1 MVANA
6 AWGSS
11 DPFAK
16 FTSESAFTGSFAM
29 PTDGKL
35 QINQN
40 NQAVSSNSQVNDMT
54 SPEIDISGL
63 TGETGYNTGK
73 WCASTTWQLPTT
85 NQDNADP
92 MVWRVLDQNSQQY
105 DWNTQLIY
113 NGGQNLWTIGYNSPM
128 GGSFLTSTIP
138 DSYGGSWL
146 QLYMGCSPNS
156 SDYVNW
162 TGGSGWNYYIRFA
175 VIDLATNT
183 VLLSEDTGSNSTT
196 NLDYATMF
204 NTTDISVIYPYNTAA
219 DSFWFNQRGGFNSQH
234 LWAGGAVWLGHH
246 WDIQQSYSDGMNRVW
261 CSGTINGGKSWFNC
275 YNTGSPVAVAYGTGT
290 YMYYLPTTG
299 TDRYSESN
307 NYQAQVS
314 FSKTPS
320 EWSTIYTTTNLP
332 EGKLL

>member
-1 MVANA
+1 MTATA
-6 AWGSS
+6 AWGAG
-11 DPFAK
+11 DPFANFK
-16 FTSESAFTGSFAM
+16 SESLLSGTYGL

-40 NQAVSSNSQVNDMT
+40 NQAVASNSQANDMT

-73 WCASTTWQLPTT
+73 WCATTTWQLPTA
-85 NQDNADP
+85 NQDNCDP
-92 MVWRVLDQNSQQY
+92 MNWQVRDQNDTAYNWS
-105 DWNTQLIY
+105 TQLVY
-113 NGGQNLWTIGYNSPM
+113 NGGQNAWTIGYNSPM
-128 GGSFLTSTIP
+128 GGTFPSPTIP

-162 TGGSGWNYYIRFA
+162 TGGSGWNYYIRYT
-175 VIDLATNT
+175 VVDLATNT
-183 VLLSEDTGSNSTT
+183 VIANDDYGSNSTT
-196 NLDYATMF
+196 NLNYATMF
-204 NTTDISVIYPYNTAA
+204 STTDLSVIYPFNSGAN
-219 DSFWFNQRGGFNSQH
+219 SFWFNQRGGYNSQH

-246 WDIQQSYSDGMNRVW
+246 WDIQQTYSDGMNQGYCV
-261 CSGTINGGKSWFNC
+261 STINGGKSWFNC
-275 YNTGSPVAVAYGTGT
+275 YNNSSPVSVAYGTGT
-290 YMYYLPTTG
+290 YMYYLPTLG

-307 NYQAQVS
+307 NLQAQVS

-332 EGKLL
+332 EGFLT